1 MLLTEDEFFENKE
14 QIVAEVLD
22 KVRSLSKMEALLL
35 FREYDNYPGS
45 LPEVSQIISNAI
57 NVATDI
63 LTEALDHLSE
73 EEIDSL
79 LPLFR

>member
-1 MLLTEDEFFENKE
+1 MLLTEDEFFDNKE

-35 FREYDNYPGS
+35 FREYDTYPGS

-57 NVATDI
+57 NVATDV
-63 LTEALDHLSE
+63 LTEALDHLTE
-73 EEIDSL
+73 AELDSL